1 MKNNI
6 RHSTRNGVVLLAA
19 FTMVATSTLQVS
31 AASPEDSTTTTQEVA
46 PSTTVGAPPT
56 TLGGPSTTLGGPST
70 TLGGSSTTLAEAIE
84 EQLPL
89 GEVSESRKGIDLLT
103 TSSFTGAAYPGFV
116 YMGIVYLENIGGL
129 PAGEKSPVSFTLSNV
144 PDYV

>member
-46 PSTTVGAPPT
+46 PSTTVDAPPT
-56 TLGGPSTTLGGPST
+56 TLGGPSTTLGG
-70 TLGGSSTTLAEAIE
+70 SSTNLAEAIE

-103 TSSFTGAAYPGFV
+103 TSSSYYYYSSCVARSR
-116 YMGIVYLENIGGL
+116 
-129 PAGEKSPVSFTLSNV
+129 PASISFTAFAFVKYQKKPCLWEADCTCV
-144 PDYV
+144 